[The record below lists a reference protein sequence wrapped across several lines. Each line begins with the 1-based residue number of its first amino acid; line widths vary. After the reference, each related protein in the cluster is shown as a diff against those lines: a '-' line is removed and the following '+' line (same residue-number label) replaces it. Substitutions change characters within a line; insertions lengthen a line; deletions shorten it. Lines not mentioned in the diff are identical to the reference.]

1 MARYSLLI
9 GFFILMGVFAL
20 VLDRMGSG
28 EYNPRDIPTEF
39 IGKAAPGINVPELYD
54 PSKMVKVSDMQG
66 QVWLFNV
73 WGTWCPECWR
83 EHKYLNELSKS
94 GIPIV
99 GLNWR
104 DEASEAKQMLDRLG
118 NPFVKI
124 GFDPDSSVAMDWGVY
139 GAPETFVIN
148 AQGIVV
154 AKHAGG
160 ITPGVW
166 AEKFAKHFQSAQ
178 SSSTKNIMG
187 NNGTL

>member
-1 MARYSLLI
+1 MARFGILI
-9 GFFILMGVFAL
+9 GFFLLMGVFAV

-39 IGKAAPGINVPELYD
+39 IGRAAPQINVPDLYE
-54 PSKMVKVSDMQG
+54 PNTIVKTSDMQG

-83 EHKYLNELSKS
+83 EHEYLMHLKTQ
-94 GIPIV
+94 GVPIV

-104 DEASEAKQMLDRLG
+104 DDRSEAQSMLSRMG

-139 GAPETFVIN
+139 GAPETFLID
-148 AQGIVV
+148 ADGKVV

-160 ITPGVW
+160 ITPAVW
-166 AEKFAKHFQSAQ
+166 QQKFQKYFTPVAA
-178 SSSTKNIMG
+178 
-187 NNGTL
+187 NGQQL

>member
-1 MARYSLLI
+1 MARYGLLI
-9 GFFILMGVFAL
+9 GFFIMMGVFAL
-20 VLDRMGSG
+20 VLTRMGSG

-39 IGKAAPGINVPELYD
+39 IGKVAPEINVPDLYD
-54 PSKMVKVSDMQG
+54 SSNMVKTSDMLG

-83 EHKYLNELSKS
+83 EHAYLLELRKR

-104 DEASEAKQMLDRLG
+104 DEAVESKKMLAQMG

-124 GFDPDSSVAMDWGVY
+124 GFDPKSSVAMDWGVY

-148 AQGIVV
+148 AQGVV
-154 AKHAGG
+154 VDKHAGG
-160 ITPGVW
+160 ITPLVW
-166 AEKFAKHFQSAQ
+166 EQKFSRYFQTVQQSNKQENIPAEA
-178 SSSTKNIMG
+178 G
-187 NNGTL
+187 R